1 MSFRK
6 GKPLHSRGNDDEP
19 IMPLLSLLGALWL
32 GYLLVLA
39 VMDYLF
45 MPRPVFEEVYYLIN
59 GVDGLVVLGMI
70 LLPECRKRLGR
81 WFLPLLIVLFS
92 AVPIITGNIAILRT
106 PYQVAGSTDTAIL
119 RNLPMLLMPLLIT
132 AWRYGWKYVV
142 VLTMTMVGLRLV
154 MRKFFLP
161 QGIPVVPSTETLI
174 IQVIGFLLTGYFIC
188 YLITR
193 LKEQNVS
200 LQAAHTQL
208 IHYASTLEHLS
219 MSRERNRLAREL
231 HDTLAHTLTA
241 LSVQLETA
249 KAYFEVD
256 PSAAEELIDKSL
268 HATRAGLVETRLA
281 LKSLR
286 AGPLDDLGILLAL
299 RKLAEESAS
308 RARLEL
314 HLTVPDKIEPLS
326 PDVEQAVYRVAQ
338 EAVTNVVNHANARNL
353 TMQLSL
359 QGGRVALMVRDD
371 GMGFDAKHRDPA
383 GRFGLAGMRERAQ
396 LAGGHLTVES
406 VVGEG
411 TAINLTI

>member
-1 MSFRK
+1 MS
-6 GKPLHSRGNDDEP
+6 H
-19 IMPLLSLLGALWL
+19 
-32 GYLLVLA
+32 
-39 VMDYLF
+39 
-45 MPRPVFEEVYYLIN
+45 PVFEESYYLIN
-59 GVDGLVVLGMI
+59 GVDGLVVMGMI
-70 LLPECRKRLGR
+70 LCPGCRKRLGC
-81 WFLPLLIVLFS
+81 WFLPLLILLFS
-92 AVPIITGNIAILRT
+92 AVPIITGNVAILRT
-106 PYQVAGSTDTAIL
+106 PYQVAGSTDSTIL

-132 AWRYGWKYVV
+132 AWRYGWRHVV
-142 VLTMTMVGLRLV
+142 VLTMTMVGLRLSTR
-154 MRKFFLP
+154 MMFFPKGDHFLSS
-161 QGIPVVPSTETLI
+161 VETYI
-174 IQVIGFLLTGYFIC
+174 VQVIGFLLIGYFIC

-208 IHYASTLEHLS
+208 IHYASTLEHLA

-256 PSAAEELIDKSL
+256 PAAAEELINQSL
-268 HATRAGLVETRLA
+268 QATRAGLVETRLA

-299 RKLAEESAS
+299 RKMAEESAS

-314 HLTVPDKIEPLS
+314 HLILPDTTELLS

-338 EAVTNVVNHANARNL
+338 EAVTNVVNHANARTL
-353 TMQLSL
+353 TLQLTL
-359 QGGRVALMVRDD
+359 TGGRVALTVRDD
-371 GMGFDAKHRDPA
+371 GMGFDSLHHEPA

-396 LAGGHLTVES
+396 LVGGHLTVES
-406 VVGEG
+406 IVGQG
-411 TAINLTI
+411 TAIIMTI

>member
-1 MSFRK
+1 M
-6 GKPLHSRGNDDEP
+6 HQTEYDDEP
-19 IMPLLSLLGALWL
+19 IMPLLGLLCTLWI
-32 GYLLVLA
+32 GYLLILA

-45 MPRPVFEEVYYLIN
+45 MSHPVFEESYYLIN
-59 GVDGLVVLGMI
+59 GVDGLVVMGMI
-70 LLPECRKRLGR
+70 LCPGCRKRLGC
-81 WFLPLLIVLFS
+81 WFLPLLILLFS
-92 AVPIITGNIAILRT
+92 AVPIITGNVAILRT
-106 PYQVAGSTDTAIL
+106 PYQVAGSTDSTIL

-132 AWRYGWKYVV
+132 AWRYGWRHVV
-142 VLTMTMVGLRLV
+142 VLTMTMVGLRLSTR
-154 MRKFFLP
+154 MMFFPKGDHFLSS
-161 QGIPVVPSTETLI
+161 VETYI
-174 IQVIGFLLTGYFIC
+174 VQVIGFLLIGYFIC

-208 IHYASTLEHLS
+208 IHYASTLEHLA

-256 PSAAEELIDKSL
+256 PAAAEELINQSL
-268 HATRAGLVETRLA
+268 QATRAGLVETRLA

-299 RKLAEESAS
+299 RKMAEESAS

-314 HLTVPDKIEPLS
+314 HLILPDTTELLS

-338 EAVTNVVNHANARNL
+338 EAVTNVVNHANARTL
-353 TMQLSL
+353 TLQLTL
-359 QGGRVALMVRDD
+359 TGGRVALTVRDD
-371 GMGFDAKHRDPA
+371 GMGFDSLHHEPA

-396 LAGGHLTVES
+396 LVGGHLTVES
-406 VVGEG
+406 IVGQG
-411 TAINLTI
+411 TAIIMTI